1 MPKRAKELNMS
12 GPNLKMSFKP
22 VTYGHKHGGA
32 RDIDSDRRDAK
43 AEKPNRKPRGDADA
57 SQGESVITK
66 RPSNSSTVGN
76 AKAGRSFIEQPQ
88 PVPHSKHSAAR
99 SKNYSDN
106 VVKATQI
113 LRSKTKATKATHPK
127 TNAGD
132 RSLGWPASKNTTLG
146 SH

>member
-1 MPKRAKELNMS
+1 MS

-22 VTYGHKHGGA
+22 LTYGHKHGGA

-43 AEKPNRKPRGDADA
+43 LEKPKRNH
-57 SQGESVITK
+57 STNQGEGVITK
-66 RPSNSSTVGN
+66 RPSNSSTTGN
-76 AKAGRSFIEQPQ
+76 APGGKSFVESPQ

-99 SKNYSDN
+99 SKHYSDN
-106 VVKATQI
+106 IVKATQI
-113 LRSKTKATKATHPK
+113 NRSKTKATKAEHPK

-132 RSLGWPASKNTTLG
+132 KSLGWPASKNSTLG